1 MMMTL
6 EKIPAIVDNVI
17 RLKRDTLGPELL
29 SELRD
34 SLTRENPAYFQ
45 MKRMR
50 DRNPYK
56 MMYAKLPPATI
67 SSIEEDGD
75 TVYVPR
81 GIMKHLI
88 ESAKNHGK
96 ELVFFDERIAYERD
110 NSMAIAE
117 HITLKDYQKRA
128 IGQIIMNGY
137 GVLVAPCGG
146 GKTVMGVGI
155 TTVLRQPTLILV
167 HTNDLLSQ
175 WRRELAE
182 KSLLPGGIGVWGGG
196 EKKQG
201 QVVVATIQSLIRS
214 NPSSLREWLSQFGCV
229 ILDEAH
235 HCPAETFMSVINL
248 CPARYRFGLTATP
261 RRKDGLEFLMHDV
274 IGPIVAEITDTE
286 LTAEGRSQ
294 PCVVREVQTKFFT
307 RYTADEWTKLL
318 GELTADAERNQLI
331 VESIHADWMAG
342 HFPLALSERVSH
354 CHEIAKALRARG
366 MNAHVL
372 VGEVPKN
379 TRDTIVD
386 HAKRGLIDAIVATK
400 VADEG
405 LDIPQLSCIHLM
417 TPTANEAK
425 TQQRIGRIRRPIEGK
440 TSLVVDYQDLRVPAL
455 MRMSKA
461 RKSLYRRWGFK
472 FEDGSEI

>member
-1 MMMTL
+1 MTTL
-6 EKIPAIVDNVI
+6 EKIPAVVDNVI
-17 RLKRDTLGPELL
+17 RLKRNMLGPDLL
-29 SELRD
+29 SELRGI
-34 SLTRENPAYFQ
+34 LTRENPAYFQ

-75 TVYVPR
+75 TVFVPR
-81 GIMKHLI
+81 GITNQLI
-88 ESAKNHGK
+88 ELAKSHGK
-96 ELVFFDERIAYERD
+96 QIVFFDERISYERD
-110 NSMAIAE
+110 NGMSLAE
-117 HITLKDYQKRA
+117 HITLKDYQKKA
-128 IGQIIMNGY
+128 IGRLILNGH

-155 TTVLRQPTLILV
+155 ITMLRQPTLILV
-167 HTNDLLSQ
+167 HTNDLVGQ

-182 KSLLPGGIGVWGGG
+182 KSLLSGGIGVWGGG
-196 EKKQG
+196 EKKPG
-201 QVVVATIQSLIRS
+201 SVVVGTIQSLVKS

-235 HCPAETFMSVINL
+235 HCPADTFMSIINL
-248 CPARYRFGLTATP
+248 CSARYRFGLTATP

-274 IGPIVAEITDTE
+274 IGPIVSEVTDSD

-294 PCVVREVQTKFFT
+294 PCVVREIQTKFFT

-318 GELTADAERNQLI
+318 AELTTDSERNQMI
-331 VESIHADWMAG
+331 VDGIHADWMAG
-342 HFPLALSERVSH
+342 HFPLALSERVGH
-354 CHEIAKALRARG
+354 CHEIARALRAKG

-379 TRDTIVD
+379 TREQIVD
-386 HAKRGLIDAIVATK
+386 HAKCGLIDAIVATK

-461 RKSLYRRWGFK
+461 RKSLYRRWGFTL
-472 FEDGSEI
+472 ENGCEL